1 MAASGARVGA
11 GIGRAAAPP
20 QVALRPLR
28 AADLPAV
35 LAIQR
40 AAYGDGYQ
48 ESAAVLARKLALA
61 PQACWLAQRGGEA
74 VGYVFA
80 HPWDERGA
88 PPLHVALDGLP
99 ARADR
104 GFVHDLAVSPAARGL
119 GVAAALFGR
128 VRDWSRAAGH
138 RGMRLV
144 ALADAVAFWS
154 RQGFS
159 PLPEGLPAAY
169 GAGARLMERALHGRP
184 A

>member
-1 MAASGARVGA
+1 MSAS
-11 GIGRAAAPP
+11 GRAAAPQP
-20 QVALRPLR
+20 QVVLRPLR

-40 AAYGDGYQ
+40 AAHGDGYQ
-48 ESAAVLARKLALA
+48 ESAVVLGRKLALA

-80 HPWDERGA
+80 HPWNDRGA
-88 PPLHVALDGLP
+88 PPLHLALETLP
-99 ARADR
+99 PAADR
-104 GFVHDLAVSPAARGL
+104 GFVHDLAVSPAVRGL

-138 RGMRLV
+138 RSMRLV
-144 ALADAVAFWS
+144 ALADAVPFWA

-159 PLPEGLPAAY
+159 PLADGLPAAY
-169 GAGARLMERALHGRP
+169 GDGACLMERDAQERL

>member
-1 MAASGARVGA
+1 MAGR
-11 GIGRAAAPP
+11 GRAAASTPRL
-20 QVALRPLR
+20 ALRPLR
-28 AADLPAV
+28 ATDLPAV

-61 PQACWLAQRGGEA
+61 PQACWLAHRGDDA
-74 VGYVFA
+74 LGYVFA
-80 HPWDERGA
+80 HPWDGGGA
-88 PPLHVALDGLP
+88 PPLHVALAALP
-99 ARADR
+99 AGADR

-138 RGMRLV
+138 RRLRLV
-144 ALADAVAFWS
+144 ALGDAVPFWT

-159 PLPEGLPAAY
+159 ALPAELPAAY
-169 GAGARLMERALHGRP
+169 GDGACLMERVLLERQD
-184 A
+184 